1 MRKFILSVFA
11 LVLAAASLQAQ
22 VAEPVRNAA
31 ERLSFAPVRV
41 QKAAQVA
48 MPQRV
53 RAHAAGALQAA
64 FSVQGAASQ
73 KEVWREN
80 FDEGAAAWT
89 LTNDADNY
97 VKWSMKSSDFS
108 TIDPADVQSLFVE
121 GPYQTFRRAIGYATS
136 AAVQV
141 PANGVLHAY
150 VKFSEAMN
158 DYAVLSISVSTDDFA
173 TSTELWNSAMESG
186 HTGNIWHK
194 VEADVSAFAGQS
206 LKFRFTYGPGTAD
219 SFKTGGYLGDFLID
233 GVALTGVASVDG
245 VKVATGEIVKFAD
258 LSQGEPVAWQWTFPG
273 GTPAASSEQNP
284 QVFYTADGTYPVTLK
299 VVDAQG
305 AESSVTRE
313 AFVTVTGQAPVAH
326 ILPPAT
332 FREANSHLPL
342 VAPLAPV
349 QYADASSGFPT
360 KWNWAFSGTTPAVS
374 TEQNP
379 WVSYDYLHQQSATLQ
394 VENEHGSSRDSLS
407 VVAEY
412 QAVINNLLPT
422 DSPITF
428 NLGNGTFPG
437 SNKMGITEYGERFS
451 KPSRPLVV
459 YGAYVYFVT
468 NQAKHVADQIANIG
482 VHLRKSENGLP
493 GETLQSAWW
502 STFELDVNGSNL
514 VGTEFQFSPT
524 VVNDEFWF
532 TVDGIPE
539 WNDSCNVSF
548 AMANFR
554 TEANT
559 AYMLKKGQWLP
570 LTGYFQGGE
579 GGQTSYYIFPM
590 VAHSVITTLP
600 VGISEIEV
608 PAAAGVAEQPI
619 FSLFGYKTPQ
629 VDADWCSII
638 NEPNGL
644 TVDTLQIAYQALPD
658 GIESRSATIT
668 LTDGFDTISLKLTQK
683 AQPKHYDVTDVTL
696 LVNMI
701 LGVEQPDTAYDF
713 NGDGELNVSDVSSLV
728 NIILSLGQ

>member
-11 LVLAAASLQAQ
+11 LVLAAATLQAQ
-22 VAEPVRNAA
+22 EAEPIRNAA
-31 ERLSFAPVRV
+31 ERPAFSPVKV
-41 QKAAQVA
+41 QQAASVA
-48 MPQRV
+48 MPKRV

-73 KEVWREN
+73 EQVWHEN
-80 FDEGAAAWT
+80 FDQGASSWV
-89 LTNDADNY
+89 LTPDAGNY

-108 TIDPADVQSLFVE
+108 TIDPEDVQSLYVE

-136 AAVQV
+136 AAVPV
-141 PANGVLHAY
+141 PANGVFHAY

-158 DYAVLSISVSTDDFA
+158 DYAVLTISVSTDDFA

-194 VEADVSAFAGQS
+194 VEADVSAFAGQT
-206 LKFRFTYGPGTAD
+206 LKFRFTYGPGTTD
-219 SFKTGGYLGDFLID
+219 TFKTGGYLGDFTID
-233 GVALTGVASVDG
+233 GVALTGVASVEG
-245 VKVATGEIVKFAD
+245 VQVATGEIVKFAD

-273 GTPAASSEQNP
+273 GTPATSTAQNP
-284 QVFYTADGTYPVTLK
+284 QVYYTAAGTYGVTLK

-305 AESSVTRE
+305 TESSVTRE
-313 AFVTVTGQAPVAH
+313 AFVTVSGQAPVAH

-349 QYADASSGFPT
+349 QYTDASSGFPT
-360 KWNWAFSGTTPAVS
+360 KWNWTFTGTTPAVS

-379 WVSYDYLHQQSATLQ
+379 WVSYDFLHQQNATLQ
-394 VENEHGSSRDSLS
+394 VENELGTSRDTVS

-422 DSPITF
+422 DTPITF

-437 SNKMGITEYGERFS
+437 SNKMGITAYGERFS

-468 NQAKHVADQIANIG
+468 NEAKHVADQIANIG
-482 VHLRKSENGLP
+482 VHLHKSENGLP
-493 GETLQSAWW
+493 GETLESAWW
-502 STFELDVNGSNL
+502 STFELDVNGTNL
-514 VGTEFQFSPT
+514 VGTEFQFPPK
-524 VVNDEFWF
+524 VVDDEFWF

-554 TEANT
+554 TQGNT
-559 AYMLKKGQWLP
+559 AYMLKKGQWQP
-570 LTGYFQGGE
+570 LTGYFEGGE

-600 VGISEIEV
+600 VGITEIEV
-608 PAAAGVAEQPI
+608 PATSGVAEQPI
-619 FSLFGYKTPQ
+619 FSLFGYQTPA
-629 VDADWCSII
+629 VDADWCSVV
-638 NEPNGL
+638 NAPNGL
-644 TVDTLQIAYQALPD
+644 TVDTLQIAYQALPA
-658 GIESRSATIT
+658 GIESRTATIT
-668 LTDGFDTISLKLTQK
+668 LTDGFDTITLKVTQK
-683 AQPKHYDVTDVTL
+683 ADQKKYDVTDVTRL
-696 LVNMI
+696 INMI
-701 LGVEQPDTAYDF
+701 LGTVEKDDAYDF
-713 NGDGELNVSDVSSLV
+713 DGDGILNVTDVTSLI
-728 NIILSLGQ
+728 NIILQTAQ